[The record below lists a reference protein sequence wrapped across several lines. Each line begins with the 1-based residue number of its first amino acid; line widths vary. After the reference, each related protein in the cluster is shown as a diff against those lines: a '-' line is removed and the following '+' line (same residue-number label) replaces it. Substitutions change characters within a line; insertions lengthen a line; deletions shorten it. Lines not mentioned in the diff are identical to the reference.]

1 MELTLFT
8 EERIRDRIKSL
19 ANEIYEDHKNS
30 DPLIFV
36 CILRGSFL
44 FFADLIREIKLDVE
58 TEFIQVSSY
67 ENEVTAQSTLTIKS
81 DIKKLPENATL
92 ILVDDI
98 VDTGRT
104 LEFLSDIYKD
114 KGILN
119 IKTVSLIC
127 RPSSKN
133 KVDYYGFEIGDEWI
147 YGYGMDM
154 KSKKRNLKEI
164 KYFENNID

>member
-8 EERIRDRIKSL
+8 EEQIRERIKSL

-67 ENEVTAQSTLTIKS
+67 ENEVTAQPTLTIKS
-81 DIKKLPENATL
+81 DIKTLPKNATV

-98 VDTGRT
+98 IDTGRT
-104 LEFLSDIYKD
+104 LESLTAIYKS
-114 KGILN
+114 KGISN
-119 IKTVSLIC
+119 IKTVALIC

-133 KVDYYGFEIGDEWI
+133 KVNYHGFEIGDEWI
-147 YGYGMDM
+147 YGYGLDL

-164 KYFENNID
+164 KYLETNID